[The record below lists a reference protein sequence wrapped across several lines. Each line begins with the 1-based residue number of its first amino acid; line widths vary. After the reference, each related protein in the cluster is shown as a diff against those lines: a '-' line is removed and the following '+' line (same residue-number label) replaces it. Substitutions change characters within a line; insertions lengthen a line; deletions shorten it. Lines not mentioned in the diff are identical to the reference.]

1 MARNFAEADFILWV
15 PRKIIGGRNPDGTQ
29 QGFEISDSDWT
40 NTVLPA
46 INGAFHVA
54 GVDELTTIHYW
65 KADNPVGEPVWYLAE
80 NQDLRGETAL
90 TTNDSSK
97 VDEATVLYET
107 LSPLRTQYKE
117 TYDAEQQAALD
128 KANREKYFVDNQIP
142 ENLGSLRAMRTQLL
156 KDTDWVMLED
166 VWETASGMALA
177 SVPAAAKEK
186 ANWKTY
192 RQRPRDLPAQQA
204 DPYEYANF
212 TGWPVNPAHVDFVP

>member
-1 MARNFAEADFILWV
+1 MARNFGEADFTIWV
-15 PRKIIGGRNPDGTQ
+15 DSKIIGGKNSTGKQ
-29 QGFEISDSDWT
+29 QGFVISDSDWT

-80 NQDLRGETAL
+80 NQDLRGNTAI

-107 LSPLRTQYKE
+107 LSPLRTQYKDA
-117 TYDAEQQAALD
+117 YDAEQQAALD

-142 ENLGSLRAMRTQLL
+142 ENLGSLRAMRTDLL

-166 VWETASGMALA
+166 VWEAAAGMSLA

-192 RQRPRDLPAQQA
+192 RQRLRDLPAQQA

-212 TGWPVNPAHVDFVP
+212 TGWPVNPAHADFVP

>member
-46 INGAFHVA
+46 INGTFHVA
-54 GVDELTTIHYW
+54 GIDELTVLHYW
-65 KADNPVGEPVWYLAE
+65 KADNPL
-80 NQDLRGETAL
+80 
-90 TTNDSSK
+90 
-97 VDEATVLYET
+97 
-107 LSPLRTQYKE
+107 
-117 TYDAEQQAALD
+117 DAEQQAALD
-128 KANREKYFVDNQIP
+128 KAEREKYFVDNQIP
-142 ENLGSLRAMRTQLL
+142 ENLGSLRAMRTDLL
-156 KDTDWVMLED
+156 KDTDWVMLDD
-166 VWETASGMALA
+166 VWEAAAGMSLA

-192 RQRPRDLPAQQA
+192 RQRLRDLPAQQA

-212 TGWPVNPAHVDFVP
+212 TGWPVNPAHADFVP